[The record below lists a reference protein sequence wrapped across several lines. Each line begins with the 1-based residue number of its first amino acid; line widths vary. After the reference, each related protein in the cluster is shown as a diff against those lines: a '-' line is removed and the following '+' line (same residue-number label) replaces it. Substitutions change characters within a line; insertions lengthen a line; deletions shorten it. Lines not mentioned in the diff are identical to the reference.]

1 MNSKRVL
8 FCIDS
13 TAYLRHIAPVI
24 ARFAESDY
32 YDVEVIFLGAKEKLK
47 ENTLHLLS
55 KQVSKLDIL
64 YASHRKLNL
73 FFQELLTLFVFLHPL
88 HSSPLLI
95 KRSSLPSLL
104 KFLVRLIRVFT
115 IISPVVGR
123 LLIAIIRNIYKLT
136 LLTDGQFIFF
146 RNHLKNNNYYFVHSA
161 PYIFPNSRSVPFQ
174 LAARVTGTF
183 LVGQIAS
190 WDNLTTKGTWVV
202 KPDLFFVWNEAMKNQ
217 LSVLH
222 PGLDKITSFHGSPT
236 FESTKG
242 YTSPYSR
249 NQFLSKLSLS
259 VDDIYILYLCSS
271 PTIGGL
277 NEDKVISELVLS
289 LEEANI
295 LGRNVHLVVRTHP
308 LLNLLNSQV
317 YLNPPPN
324 VHFYPKISTS
334 PNSSADDNDLYL
346 SSILHSHVVLGQN
359 TSAFLDVCLLD
370 RPCITL
376 PEYPGLYNP
385 NKFGHIQLLLDGNF
399 IHQPSNILQL
409 TNLVTDILINSGD
422 SLQHNRSAFI
432 DSFLYPSS
440 SRPSASIFD
449 KINNVI

>member
-1 MNSKRVL
+1 MDHLHSNLPRV
-8 FCIDS
+8 
-13 TAYLRHIAPVI
+13 T
-24 ARFAESDY
+24 
-32 YDVEVIFLGAKEKLK
+32 
-47 ENTLHLLS
+47 
-55 KQVSKLDIL
+55 
-64 YASHRKLNL
+64 
-73 FFQELLTLFVFLHPL
+73 PL
-88 HSSPLLI
+88 HIL
-95 KRSSLPSLL
+95 
-104 KFLVRLIRVFT
+104 
-115 IISPVVGR
+115 
-123 LLIAIIRNIYKLT
+123 
-136 LLTDGQFIFF
+136 
-146 RNHLKNNNYYFVHSA
+146 
-161 PYIFPNSRSVPFQ
+161 
-174 LAARVTGTF
+174 
-183 LVGQIAS
+183 
-190 WDNLTTKGTWVV
+190 
-202 KPDLFFVWNEAMKNQ
+202 
-217 LSVLH
+217 
-222 PGLDKITSFHGSPT
+222 
-236 FESTKG
+236 
-242 YTSPYSR
+242 R

-295 LGRNVHLVVRTHP
+295 LGGNVHLVVRTHP

-399 IHQPSNILQL
+399 IHQPSNTLQL
-409 TNLVTDILINSGD
+409 TNLVTDILVNSGD

-432 DSFLYPSS
+432 DSFLYPSF